1 VWRYL
6 KAAFWARPHI
16 PGLGKLPLNVIA
28 LSGFAVL
35 GFGHE
40 AFWLIGAALET
51 GYLAMLSTS
60 SRFQQ
65 LVDALERQGTQIEES
80 NDRQAT
86 MKTLAPARRE
96 RLARLEERCGKIIHL
111 HEEAQTP
118 DVILDGNREALTRLS
133 HLYLKLLVAQQNLES
148 IQAAI
153 VEEQLQRQIEAI
165 RKELRGV
172 SLRPSL
178 RESKEATL
186 RILQQ
191 RLANLNRREQSLEEI
206 DSDLVRV
213 EAQIDLAL
221 ENAGMR
227 GGQPEM
233 ISTNIKLVSHLLDDT
248 AFGDSLSPLDQPFSN
263 PGQSAKEG

>member
-1 VWRYL
+1 
-6 KAAFWARPHI
+6 
-16 PGLGKLPLNVIA
+16 
-28 LSGFAVL
+28 
-35 GFGHE
+35 
-40 AFWLIGAALET
+40 
-51 GYLAMLSTS
+51 
-60 SRFQQ
+60 
-65 LVDALERQGTQIEES
+65 
-80 NDRQAT
+80 
-86 MKTLAPARRE
+86 
-96 RLARLEERCGKIIHL
+96 
-111 HEEAQTP
+111 
-118 DVILDGNREALTRLS
+118 
-133 HLYLKLLVAQQNLES
+133 LKLLVAQQNLES

-153 VEEQLQRQIEAI
+153 VEEQLQRQIETI

-248 AFGDSLSPLDQPFSN
+248 AFGDSLAPLDQTYSD
-263 PGQSAKEG
+263 PGQSTKEG